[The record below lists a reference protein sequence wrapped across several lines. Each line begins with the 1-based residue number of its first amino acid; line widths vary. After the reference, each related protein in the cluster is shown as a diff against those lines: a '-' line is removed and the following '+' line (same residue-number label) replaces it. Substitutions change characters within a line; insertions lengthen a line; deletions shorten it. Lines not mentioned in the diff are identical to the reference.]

1 MYKLLFSLAIVL
13 LTSCNNTADTAADTT
28 NNADTTTTTATK
40 SYTWDSED
48 EKEYLAQC
56 VETAKAN
63 VNDTTAYARCK
74 CVLDQLKQVY
84 PSMDSA
90 FANLDSAAAV
100 RYAANCK

>member
-1 MYKLLFSLAIVL
+1 MYKLFLSLAFFFAI
-13 LTSCNNTADTAADTT
+13 SCNNASDTAAEATKNADTA
-28 NNADTTTTTATK
+28 TTATK

-63 VNDTTAYARCK
+63 VNDTAAYARCK

-84 PSMDSA
+84 PNMDSA
-90 FANLDSAAAV
+90 YANLDSAAAV
-100 RYAANCK
+100 RYAANCQ

>member
-1 MYKLLFSLAIVL
+1 MYKLFLSLAFFLVI
-13 LTSCNNTADTAADTT
+13 SCNSASDTAADTT
-28 NNADTTTTTATK
+28 KNADTTAAAPK
-40 SYTWDSED
+40 SYTWDSQD

-100 RYAANCK
+100 RYAANCQ

>member
-1 MYKLLFSLAIVL
+1 MFKLFLFLAVFFA
-13 LTSCNNTADTAADTT
+13 TSCNNAPDVTEASG
-28 NNADTTTTTATK
+28 NADSTTATK

-56 VETAKAN
+56 VETAKGN

-74 CVLDQLKQVY
+74 CVLDQLKRVY

-90 FANLDSAAAV
+90 YAHLDSAAAV
-100 RYAANCK
+100 KYAENCK

>member
-1 MYKLLFSLAIVL
+1 MYKLFLSLAFFLAI
-13 LTSCNNTADTAADTT
+13 SCNNAPDTAADTT
-28 NNADTTTTTATK
+28 KNADTTATAPK
-40 SYTWDSED
+40 SYTWNSED

-56 VETAKAN
+56 VETAKGN

-84 PSMDSA
+84 PNMDSA

-100 RYAANCK
+100 RYAANCQ